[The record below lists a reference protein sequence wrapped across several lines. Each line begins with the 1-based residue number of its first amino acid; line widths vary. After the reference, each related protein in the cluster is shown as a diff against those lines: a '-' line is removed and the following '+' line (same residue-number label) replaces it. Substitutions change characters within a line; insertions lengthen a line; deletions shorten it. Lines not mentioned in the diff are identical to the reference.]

1 MLSFYWFTSIKSQI
15 TVSKIANSKF
25 KSLISIKLELQSKIH
40 RPNLLKITQATHFS
54 TKIPKSKQSSSENW
68 LLKTYYALF
77 QLFISALKSL
87 ISFKM
92 RKKIHNQTQQTLPY
106 PFLQKKLW
114 NSTIF
119 LSSKKSA
126 GNASFS
132 KKLSTFFENF
142 KMPSRTQF
150 LS

>member
-1 MLSFYWFTSIKSQI
+1 MLLFYSFTSIKSQT
-15 TVSKIANSKF
+15 TVSKIANFKL
-25 KSLISIKLELQSKIH
+25 KSLISKNLDIQSKIH

-54 TKIPKSKQSSSENW
+54 TKTPKSKQSSSENW

-106 PFLQKKLW
+106 PFLQK
-114 NSTIF
+114 
-119 LSSKKSA
+119 
-126 GNASFS
+126 
-132 KKLSTFFENF
+132 NF
-142 KMPSRTQF
+142 KIQQF
-150 LS
+150 FLHQTKVREMRHFQKN

>member
-1 MLSFYWFTSIKSQI
+1 MLFFYWLSSIYSQI
-15 TVSKIANSKF
+15 TVNKKANIKF

-54 TKIPKSKQSSSENW
+54 TKTPKFQQSSSESW
-68 LLKTYYALF
+68 LLKTSYALF
-77 QLFISALKSL
+77 QLFLSALQSL

-92 RKKIHNQTQQTLPY
+92 RKKIHSQTQETLPY